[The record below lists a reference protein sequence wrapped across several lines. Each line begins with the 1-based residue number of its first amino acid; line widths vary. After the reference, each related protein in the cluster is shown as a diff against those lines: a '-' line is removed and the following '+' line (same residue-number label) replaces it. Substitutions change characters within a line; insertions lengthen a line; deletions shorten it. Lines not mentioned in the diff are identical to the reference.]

1 MLDLTWEWIAI
12 DEPALDIA
20 NTVAVEKGIEHDL
33 LAIDGEYE
41 RWAEVAT
48 RSPELSPDQ
57 AAAIGTASPRLLE
70 LREHI
75 RALLK
80 ATAAGES
87 LPKASIAALNRVSR
101 GAPEWLEIG
110 RDGEV
115 ARRLQGRAADRLLAD
130 YARSAMQIAADGKAK
145 LRVCG
150 APSCGM
156 FYRPRRRQQR
166 WCSEPCGNRARF
178 ARHYARRFNATAL
191 P

>member
-1 MLDLTWEWIAI
+1 MLDLTWEWIAV

-20 NTVAVEKGIEHDL
+20 NTVAVERGIERDL

-41 RWAEVAT
+41 RWAEVAA
-48 RSPELSPDQ
+48 RSPALSPDQ
-57 AAAIGTASPRLLE
+57 AAAINAASPRLLE

-80 ATAAGES
+80 ATAGDES
-87 LPKASIAALNRVSR
+87 LPKASIAVLNRISR
-101 GAPEWLEIG
+101 RAPEWLEIG
-110 RDGEV
+110 RAGEV
-115 ARRLQGRAADRLLAD
+115 ARRAQGGAADRLLAD

-156 FYRPRRRQQR
+156 FYRPRRREQR
-166 WCSEPCGNRARF
+166 WCSGPCGNRARF
-178 ARHYARRFNATAL
+178 ARHYARRNKA
-191 P
+191 